1 MDNIISDLEVLQSQA
16 MKIGNL
22 FFSLDDKSALSSIDK
37 FSSNLNNTY
46 IKLASSEY
54 TNILPANT
62 LANLNAI
69 FNNIILGIQ
78 NKDYILLGDLFVYE
92 LSPLVKN
99 IISNLNQSSLS

>member
-1 MDNIISDLEVLQSQA
+1 MDNIISDLELLQSQA

-37 FSSNLNNTY
+37 FSFNLNNAY

-54 TNILPANT
+54 INILPENALN
-62 LANLNAI
+62 NLNAI

-99 IISNLNQSSLS
+99 IISNLNQSFLS

>member
-1 MDNIISDLEVLQSQA
+1 MDNIISDLELLQSQA

-22 FFSLDDKSALSSIDK
+22 FFSLDDKSALSYIDK

-54 TNILPANT
+54 INILPENALN
-62 LANLNAI
+62 NLNSI
-69 FNNIILGIQ
+69 FNNIIIGIQ

-99 IISNLNQSSLS
+99 IISNLNQSFLS